1 MDQIIK
7 IPDVDYFASQG
18 LSNSYLINFDKSPLL
33 AETGIKQTP
42 SMELGSAI
50 HSYIL
55 ENKLSND
62 FEKSKGMFEEIKQ
75 KIFKYELS
83 EGLTF
88 ENVLEKSQTEIS
100 LFWDELINNEPV
112 QRKTKIDVLAEFENN
127 IITIDLK
134 STRDI
139 FDFAYSIRKYK
150 YHRQAATHI
159 DGITA
164 LINKPVIFIFLA
176 FEMKAPFY
184 IKAYSISED
193 YIQNGRVAN
202 LKSIMNYKEWSKN
215 PIFEISGIENLNI
228 F

>member
-1 MDQIIK
+1 MNQIIK
-7 IPDVDYFASQG
+7 MTDAAYFAAEG
-18 LSNSYLINFDKSPLL
+18 LSNSYLINFDKSPLF

-50 HSYIL
+50 HGYIL

-62 FEKSKGMFEEIKQ
+62 FEKSREMFEEIKQ
-75 KIFKYELS
+75 KLMRYELS
-83 EGLTF
+83 DGLTF

-112 QRKTKIDVLAEFENN
+112 QRKTKIDLLAEFENN

-134 STRDI
+134 STRDV
-139 FDFAYSIRKYK
+139 FDFAYSVRKYK
-150 YHRQAATHI
+150 YNRQAATHI
-159 DGITA
+159 DAITA

-184 IKAYSISED
+184 IKAYSISDD
-193 YIQNGRVAN
+193 YIQSGRIAN
-202 LKSIMNYKEWSKN
+202 LKSIMNYQEWTKN
-215 PIFEISGIENLNI
+215 PVLEISGIEKLNI